1 MNGTFGPLTRRI
13 SGSRIPAAMRFCPTR
28 PFRALTHRPA
38 GEAYSLA
45 MAGPAGPGAKGG
57 DEIGKGVD
65 GPVELGEVAAQGG
78 DLVRVAR
85 AGGCH
90 RMRAKQGFGPQ
101 AGLRGH
107 VVADQLQGVE
117 DGTVLGHDLVERLV
131 PAERMGADDC
141 RLVAVHQRQQL
152 GQLDAGKDVLE

>member
-1 MNGTFGPLTRRI
+1 MGSSVLSAARDEG
-13 SGSRIPAAMRFCPTR
+13 SGIPGAMRFRLTWR
-28 PFRALTHRPA
+28 FRALTHRPA

-57 DEIGKGVD
+57 DEIGKGDD

-90 RMRAKQGFGPQ
+90 RMRAKEGFGP
-101 AGLRGH
+101 
-107 VVADQLQGVE
+107 
-117 DGTVLGHDLVERLV
+117 
-131 PAERMGADDC
+131 
-141 RLVAVHQRQQL
+141 
-152 GQLDAGKDVLE
+152 